1 MDDFRGHDADGG
13 QVLEL
18 SLHDVEKIVEIPG
31 LVGHSQEEERV
42 HSVIPKSIQVIIM
55 IQTSTEK
62 VSREQ

>member
-42 HSVIPKSIQVIIM
+42 HSVILNSI
-55 IQTSTEK
+55 
-62 VSREQ
+62 